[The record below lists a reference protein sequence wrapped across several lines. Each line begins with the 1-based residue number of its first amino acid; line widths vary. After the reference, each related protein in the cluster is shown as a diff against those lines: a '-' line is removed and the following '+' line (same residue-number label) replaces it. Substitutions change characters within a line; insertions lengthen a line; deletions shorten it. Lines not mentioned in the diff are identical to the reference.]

1 MKCAANIKERKRK
14 HPCADGSEA
23 TSAST
28 GVVVMVGVPSVAP
41 ADGGVPPCSTSAAP
55 PAVALVLEEQR
66 GQIAVV
72 QATPAEESALTVGQT
87 EPVERASTRNT
98 CTGFQ
103 DSQTVCYGDY

>member
-14 HPCADGSEA
+14 HPCADGTEA

-28 GVVVMVGVPSVAP
+28 GGVCASVAP

-72 QATPAEESALTVGQT
+72 QATPAEERALTVGQT
-87 EPVERASTRNT
+87 EPVERASTRHT
-98 CTGFQ
+98 CTGVQ
-103 DSQTVCYGDY
+103 DSQTVCDGDYRA

>member
-1 MKCAANIKERKRK
+1 MGGA
-14 HPCADGSEA
+14 
-23 TSAST
+23 
-28 GVVVMVGVPSVAP
+28 SVAP

-72 QATPAEESALTVGQT
+72 QVTPAEENTLTVGQT
-87 EPVERASTRNT
+87 EPVKRACTRNT

-103 DSQTVCYGDY
+103 DSQFVMGDFWCWV